1 MKPAVETRF
10 CNSGDFSALLDG
22 VAGVVELDS
31 VVKCDRV
38 NDFTGHVYNLQNK
51 ENWYLSNDIITHNC
65 RSSTV
70 AVLDDRFSF
79 LEEGATRA
87 ARDPETGKIVREPAK
102 KTYYQWLKEQDRPFV
117 ESVIGAKRAKL
128 LLDGNISAQRF
139 AELQLGKR
147 FEPLTLAKMRELDP
161 LVFERAE
168 VNP

>member
-1 MKPAVETRF
+1 MMVTSVEEIEGEFEVFDITVEEDHSF
-10 CNSGDFSALLDG
+10 IVSGAILHNSHECRARDG
-22 VAGVVELDS
+22 EVLPLDS
-31 VVKCDRV
+31 TDLPPWHHRCRTV
-38 NDFTGHVYNLQNK
+38 FT
-51 ENWYLSNDIITHNC
+51 
-65 RSSTV
+65 

-117 ESVIGAKRAKL
+117 ESVIGPKRAKL

-139 AELQLGKR
+139 AEMQLGKR